1 MGVIIFNNKSSADCR
16 IQVAHPPGYAYPERD
31 YTITHIPGR
40 NGDIIQDN
48 GCYKNVE
55 RTYEVSFDAP
65 NEDFA
70 TYANAVSAW
79 LHSTTGYARL
89 EDSYE
94 PNYYRMATYQESNIF
109 ENLYNQAGTA
119 TIVFECKPQRFLK
132 TGETPVTITSPV
144 DFLSNP
150 TGFEA
155 YPLIKVSGTFG
166 SLTIN
171 DNQTITL
178 SSIDSYTMLDCELQD
193 AYKET
198 TNKNST
204 ISGTFPV
211 LKPGSNTISW
221 TGNISSVIIT
231 PRWWTI

>member
-55 RTYEVSFDAP
+55 RTYEVSFDVP

-94 PNYYRMATYQESNIF
+94 PDYYRMAVYQESNIF

-132 TGETPVTITSPV
+132 SGENTISIKNSLTIM
-144 DFLSNP
+144 NP

-155 YPLIKVSGTFG
+155 YPLFKVTGTSGVLTVNGNSITF
-166 SLTIN
+166 
-171 DNQTITL
+171 
-178 SSIDSYTMLDCELQD
+178 SSIDGFVMLDCELQD
-193 AYKET
+193 AYKENI
-198 TNKNST
+198 NKNST
-204 ISGTFPV
+204 ISGIFPV
-211 LKPGSNTISW
+211 LKTGSNTISW
-221 TGNISSVIIT
+221 TGDISSVT
-231 PRWWTI
+231 MKPRWWTI

>member
-109 ENLYNQAGTA
+109 ENLYNKAGTA

-132 TGETPVTITSPV
+132 TGDNTITVQNS
-144 DFLSNP
+144 LTIMNP

-155 YPLIKVSGTFG
+155 YPLFKVTGTSGVLTVNGNSITF
-166 SLTIN
+166 
-171 DNQTITL
+171 
-178 SSIDSYTMLDCELQD
+178 SSIDNFVMLDCELQD
-193 AYKET
+193 AYKESI
-198 TNKNST
+198 NKNST

-211 LKPGSNTISW
+211 LKPGSNTIRW
-221 TGNISSVIIT
+221 TGGISSVT
-231 PRWWTI
+231 MKPRWWTI

>member
-109 ENLYNQAGTA
+109 ENLYNKAGTA

-132 TGETPVTITSPV
+132 TGDNIITIQNSLTIM
-144 DFLSNP
+144 NP

-155 YPLIKVSGTFG
+155 YPLFKVTGTSGVLTVNGNSITF
-166 SLTIN
+166 
-171 DNQTITL
+171 
-178 SSIDSYTMLDCELQD
+178 SSIDDFVMLDCELQD
-193 AYKET
+193 AYKENI
-198 TNKNST
+198 NKNST

-211 LKPGSNTISW
+211 LKTGSNTISW
-221 TGNISSVIIT
+221 TGNISSVT
-231 PRWWTI
+231 MKPRWWTI

>member
-55 RTYEVSFDAP
+55 RTYEVSFDAL

-70 TYANAVSAW
+70 TYANSVSAW

-109 ENLYNQAGTA
+109 ENLYNKAGTA

-132 TGETPVTITSPV
+132 TGDNTITIQNS
-144 DFLSNP
+144 LTIINP

-155 YPLIKVSGTFG
+155 YPLFKVTGTSGVLTVNGNSITF
-166 SLTIN
+166 
-171 DNQTITL
+171 
-178 SSIDSYTMLDCELQD
+178 SSIDDFVMLDCELQD
-193 AYKET
+193 AYKENI
-198 TNKNST
+198 NKNST

-221 TGNISSVIIT
+221 TGSISSVT
-231 PRWWTI
+231 MKPRWWTI

>member
-94 PNYYRMATYQESNIF
+94 PNYYRIATYQESNIF
-109 ENLYNQAGTA
+109 ENLYNKAGTA

-132 TGETPVTITSPV
+132 TGDNTITIQNS
-144 DFLSNP
+144 LTIMNP

-155 YPLIKVSGTFG
+155 YPLFKVTGTSGVLTVNGNSITF
-166 SLTIN
+166 
-171 DNQTITL
+171 
-178 SSIDSYTMLDCELQD
+178 SSIDDFVMLDYKLQD
-193 AYKET
+193 AYKENI
-198 TNKNST
+198 NKNST

-211 LKPGSNTISW
+211 LKTGSNTISW
-221 TGNISSVIIT
+221 TGDISSVT
-231 PRWWTI
+231 MKPRWWTI

>member
-132 TGETPVTITSPV
+132 TGDNTITIQNS
-144 DFLSNP
+144 LTIMNP

-155 YPLIKVSGTFG
+155 YPLFKVTGTSGVLTVNGNSITF
-166 SLTIN
+166 
-171 DNQTITL
+171 
-178 SSIDSYTMLDCELQD
+178 SSIDDFVMLDCELQD

-198 TNKNST
+198 INKNST
-204 ISGTFPV
+204 VSGTFPV

-221 TGNISSVIIT
+221 TGDISSVT
-231 PRWWTI
+231 MKPRWWTI

>member
-31 YTITHIPGR
+31 YTVTHIPGR

-55 RTYEVSFDAP
+55 RTYEVSFDVP

-132 TGETPVTITSPV
+132 TGDNTIAIQNSLTIM
-144 DFLSNP
+144 NP

-155 YPLIKVSGTFG
+155 YPLFKVTGTSGVLTVNGNSITF
-166 SLTIN
+166 
-171 DNQTITL
+171 
-178 SSIDSYTMLDCELQD
+178 SSIDNFVMLDCELQD
-193 AYKET
+193 AYKENI
-198 TNKNST
+198 NKNST

-211 LKPGSNTISW
+211 LKPGSNTIRW
-221 TGNISSVIIT
+221 TGSISSVT
-231 PRWWTI
+231 MKPRWWTI

>member
-70 TYANAVSAW
+70 TYANSVSAW

-94 PNYYRMATYQESNIF
+94 PDYYRMAVYQESNIF

-132 TGETPVTITSPV
+132 TGENTITINNS
-144 DFLSNP
+144 LTIMNP

-155 YPLIKVSGTFG
+155 YPLFKVSGTSG
-166 SLTIN
+166 VLTIN
-171 DNQTITL
+171 GDSITL
-178 SSIDSYTMLDCELQD
+178 SSIDEFVMLDCELQD
-193 AYKET
+193 AYKESV
-198 TNKNST
+198 NKNST

-211 LKPGSNTISW
+211 LKSGSNTISW
-221 TGNISSVIIT
+221 TGDISSVT
-231 PRWWTI
+231 MKPRWWTI

>member
-55 RTYEVSFDAP
+55 RTYEVSFDVP

-132 TGETPVTITSPV
+132 TGDNIITIQNSLTIM
-144 DFLSNP
+144 NP

-155 YPLIKVSGTFG
+155 YPLFKVTGTSGVLTVNGNSITF
-166 SLTIN
+166 
-171 DNQTITL
+171 
-178 SSIDSYTMLDCELQD
+178 SSIDDFVMLDCELQD
-193 AYKET
+193 AYKENI
-198 TNKNST
+198 NKNST

-211 LKPGSNTISW
+211 LKTGSNTISW
-221 TGNISSVIIT
+221 TGNISSVT
-231 PRWWTI
+231 MKPRWWTI

>member
-132 TGETPVTITSPV
+132 TGDNTITIQNS
-144 DFLSNP
+144 LTIINP

-155 YPLIKVSGTFG
+155 YPLFKVTGTSGV
-166 SLTIN
+166 LTIN
-171 DNQTITL
+171 GNSITI
-178 SSIDSYTMLDCELQD
+178 SSIDDFVMLDCELQD

-198 TNKNST
+198 TNKNGT
-204 ISGTFPV
+204 VSGTFPV

-221 TGNISSVIIT
+221 TGDISSVT
-231 PRWWTI
+231 MKPRWWTI

>member
-132 TGETPVTITSPV
+132 TGDNIITIQNSLTIM
-144 DFLSNP
+144 NP

-155 YPLIKVSGTFG
+155 YPLFKVTGTSGVLTVNGNSITF
-166 SLTIN
+166 
-171 DNQTITL
+171 
-178 SSIDSYTMLDCELQD
+178 SSIDNFVMLDCELQD
-193 AYKET
+193 AYKENI
-198 TNKNST
+198 NKNST

-211 LKPGSNTISW
+211 LKTGSNTISW
-221 TGNISSVIIT
+221 TGNISSVT
-231 PRWWTI
+231 MKPRWWTI

>member
-132 TGETPVTITSPV
+132 TGDNTITIKNS
-144 DFLSNP
+144 LTIMNP

-155 YPLIKVSGTFG
+155 YPLFKVTGTSGVLTVNGNSITF
-166 SLTIN
+166 
-171 DNQTITL
+171 
-178 SSIDSYTMLDCELQD
+178 SSIDDFVMLDCELQD
-193 AYKET
+193 AYKENV
-198 TNKNST
+198 NKNST

-211 LKPGSNTISW
+211 LKPGSNTIRW
-221 TGNISSVIIT
+221 TGSISSVT
-231 PRWWTI
+231 MKPRWWTI

>member
-94 PNYYRMATYQESNIF
+94 PKYYRMAVYQESNIF

-132 TGETPVTITSPV
+132 TGENPVAIESGESI
-144 DFLSNP
+144 LNI
-150 TGFEA
+150 TGFDA
-155 YPLIKVSGTFG
+155 YPLIQVIGTSGA
-166 SLTIN
+166 LTIN
-171 DNQTITL
+171 DRTITL
-178 SSIDSYTMLDCELQD
+178 SSIDGYTMLDCELQD

-204 ISGTFPV
+204 VSGIFPV

-221 TGNISSVIIT
+221 TGDISSVIIT

>member
-109 ENLYNQAGTA
+109 ENLYNKAGTA
-119 TIVFECKPQRFLK
+119 TIVYECKPQRFLK
-132 TGETPVTITSPV
+132 TGDNIITIQNSLTIM
-144 DFLSNP
+144 NP

-155 YPLIKVSGTFG
+155 YPLFKVTGTSGVLTVNGNSITF
-166 SLTIN
+166 
-171 DNQTITL
+171 
-178 SSIDSYTMLDCELQD
+178 SSIDDFVMLDCELQD
-193 AYKET
+193 AYKENI
-198 TNKNST
+198 NKNST

-211 LKPGSNTISW
+211 LKTGSNTISW
-221 TGNISSVIIT
+221 AGDISSVT
-231 PRWWTI
+231 MKPRWWTI

>member
-94 PNYYRMATYQESNIF
+94 PDYYRMATYQESNIF

-132 TGETPVTITSPV
+132 TGDNIIAIQNSLTIM
-144 DFLSNP
+144 NP

-155 YPLIKVSGTFG
+155 YPLFKVTGTSGVLTVNGNSITF
-166 SLTIN
+166 
-171 DNQTITL
+171 
-178 SSIDSYTMLDCELQD
+178 SSIDDFVMLDCELQD
-193 AYKET
+193 AYKENI
-198 TNKNST
+198 NKNST

-211 LKPGSNTISW
+211 LKPGSNTIRW
-221 TGNISSVIIT
+221 TGGISSVT
-231 PRWWTI
+231 MKPRWWTI

>member
-94 PNYYRMATYQESNIF
+94 PNYYRMAVYQESNIF

-132 TGETPVTITSPV
+132 TGDNTITIRNS
-144 DFLSNP
+144 LTIMNP

-155 YPLIKVSGTFG
+155 YPSFKVTGTSGVLTVNGNSITF
-166 SLTIN
+166 
-171 DNQTITL
+171 
-178 SSIDSYTMLDCELQD
+178 SSIDDFVMLDCELQD

-204 ISGTFPV
+204 VSGTFPV
-211 LKPGSNTISW
+211 LKPGSNAISW
-221 TGNISSVIIT
+221 TGSITSVT
-231 PRWWTI
+231 MKPRWWTI

>member
-55 RTYEVSFDAP
+55 RTYEVSFDVP

-132 TGETPVTITSPV
+132 TGDNIITIQNSLTIM
-144 DFLSNP
+144 NP

-155 YPLIKVSGTFG
+155 YPLFKVTGTSGVLTVNGNSITF
-166 SLTIN
+166 
-171 DNQTITL
+171 
-178 SSIDSYTMLDCELQD
+178 SSIDDYVILDCELQD
-193 AYKET
+193 AYKENI
-198 TNKNST
+198 NKNST

-211 LKPGSNTISW
+211 LKTGSNTISW
-221 TGNISSVIIT
+221 TGDISSVT
-231 PRWWTI
+231 MKPRWWTI

>member
-55 RTYEVSFDAP
+55 RTYEVSFDAL

-132 TGETPVTITSPV
+132 TGDNIITIQNSLTIM
-144 DFLSNP
+144 NP

-155 YPLIKVSGTFG
+155 YPLFKVTGTSGVLTVNGNSITF
-166 SLTIN
+166 
-171 DNQTITL
+171 
-178 SSIDSYTMLDCELQD
+178 SSIDDFVMLDCELQD
-193 AYKET
+193 AYKENI
-198 TNKNST
+198 NKNST

-211 LKPGSNTISW
+211 LKPGSNTIRW
-221 TGNISSVIIT
+221 TGGISSVT
-231 PRWWTI
+231 MKPRWWTI

>member
-48 GCYKNVE
+48 GSYKNVE

-94 PNYYRMATYQESNIF
+94 PNYYRMAIYQESNIF

-132 TGETPVTITSPV
+132 TGDNDITIQNSLTIM
-144 DFLSNP
+144 NP

-155 YPLIKVSGTFG
+155 YPLFKVTGTSGVLTVNGNSITF
-166 SLTIN
+166 
-171 DNQTITL
+171 
-178 SSIDSYTMLDCELQD
+178 SSIDDFVMLDCELQD
-193 AYKET
+193 AYKENI
-198 TNKNST
+198 NKNST

-221 TGNISSVIIT
+221 TGGITSVT
-231 PRWWTI
+231 MKPRWWTI

>member
-55 RTYEVSFDAP
+55 RTYEVSFDAL

-70 TYANAVSAW
+70 TYANVVSAW

-132 TGETPVTITSPV
+132 TGDNTITIQNS
-144 DFLSNP
+144 LTIMNP

-155 YPLIKVSGTFG
+155 YPLFKVTGTSGVLTVNGNSITF
-166 SLTIN
+166 
-171 DNQTITL
+171 
-178 SSIDSYTMLDCELQD
+178 SSIDDFVMLDCELQD
-193 AYKET
+193 AYKENI
-198 TNKNST
+198 NKNST
-204 ISGTFPV
+204 ISGMFPV
-211 LKPGSNTISW
+211 LKTGSNTISW
-221 TGNISSVIIT
+221 TGDISSVT
-231 PRWWTI
+231 MKPRWWTI

>member
-70 TYANAVSAW
+70 TYANVVSAW

-94 PNYYRMATYQESNIF
+94 PDYYRMAIYQESNIF

-132 TGETPVTITSPV
+132 TGDNTIAIQNSLTIM
-144 DFLSNP
+144 NP

-155 YPLIKVSGTFG
+155 YPLFKVTGTSGVLIVNGNSITF
-166 SLTIN
+166 
-171 DNQTITL
+171 
-178 SSIDSYTMLDCELQD
+178 SSIDGFVMLDCELQD
-193 AYKET
+193 AYKENI
-198 TNKNST
+198 NKNST

-211 LKPGSNTISW
+211 LKPGSNTIRW
-221 TGNISSVIIT
+221 TGGISSVT
-231 PRWWTI
+231 MKPRWWTI

>member
-55 RTYEVSFDAP
+55 RTYEVSFDVP

-132 TGETPVTITSPV
+132 TGDNTIAIQNSLTIM
-144 DFLSNP
+144 NP

-155 YPLIKVSGTFG
+155 YPLFKVTGTSGVLTVNGNSITF
-166 SLTIN
+166 
-171 DNQTITL
+171 
-178 SSIDSYTMLDCELQD
+178 SSIDGFVMLDCELQD
-193 AYKET
+193 AYKENI
-198 TNKNST
+198 NKNST

-221 TGNISSVIIT
+221 TGGISSVVMK

>member
-55 RTYEVSFDAP
+55 RTYEVSFDVP

-70 TYANAVSAW
+70 TYANTVSAW

-132 TGETPVTITSPV
+132 TGDNIITIQNSLTIM
-144 DFLSNP
+144 NP

-155 YPLIKVSGTFG
+155 YPLFKVTGTSGVLTVNGNSITF
-166 SLTIN
+166 
-171 DNQTITL
+171 
-178 SSIDSYTMLDCELQD
+178 SSIDDFVMLDCELQD
-193 AYKET
+193 AYKENI
-198 TNKNST
+198 NKNST

-211 LKPGSNTISW
+211 LKTGSNTISW
-221 TGNISSVIIT
+221 TGGISSVT
-231 PRWWTI
+231 MKPRWWTI

>member
-132 TGETPVTITSPV
+132 TGDNTITIRNS
-144 DFLSNP
+144 LTIMNP

-155 YPLIKVSGTFG
+155 YPLFKVTGTSGVLTVNGNSITF
-166 SLTIN
+166 
-171 DNQTITL
+171 
-178 SSIDSYTMLDCELQD
+178 SSIDDFVMLDCELQD

-204 ISGTFPV
+204 VSGTFPV

-221 TGNISSVIIT
+221 TGDISSVT
-231 PRWWTI
+231 MKPRWWTI

>member
-1 MGVIIFNNKSSADCR
+1 MGIIIFNNKSSADCR

-132 TGETPVTITSPV
+132 TGDNIITIQNSLTIM
-144 DFLSNP
+144 NP

-155 YPLIKVSGTFG
+155 YPLFKVTGTSGV
-166 SLTIN
+166 LTVNGNSI
-171 DNQTITL
+171 TI
-178 SSIDSYTMLDCELQD
+178 SSIKDLVMLDCAL
-193 AYKET
+193 
-198 TNKNST
+198 
-204 ISGTFPV
+204 
-211 LKPGSNTISW
+211 
-221 TGNISSVIIT
+221 
-231 PRWWTI
+231 

>member
-31 YTITHIPGR
+31 YTVTHIPGR

-70 TYANAVSAW
+70 TYANSVSAW

-132 TGETPVTITSPV
+132 TGDNAIAIQNSLTII
-144 DFLSNP
+144 NP

-155 YPLIKVSGTFG
+155 YPLFKVTGTSGVLTVNGNSITF
-166 SLTIN
+166 SSIN
-171 DNQTITL
+171 DFV
-178 SSIDSYTMLDCELQD
+178 MLDCELQD
-193 AYKET
+193 AYKENI
-198 TNKNST
+198 NKNST

-221 TGNISSVIIT
+221 IGGISSVT
-231 PRWWTI
+231 MKPRWWTI

>member
-1 MGVIIFNNKSSADCR
+1 MGVIIFNNKSSTDCR

-109 ENLYNQAGTA
+109 ESIYNQAGTA

-132 TGETPVTITSPV
+132 TGDNNITIQNSLTIM
-144 DFLSNP
+144 NP

-155 YPLIKVSGTFG
+155 YPLFKVTGTSGVLTVNGNSITF
-166 SLTIN
+166 
-171 DNQTITL
+171 
-178 SSIDSYTMLDCELQD
+178 SSIDGFVMLDCELQD
-193 AYKET
+193 AYKENI
-198 TNKNST
+198 NKNST

-211 LKPGSNTISW
+211 LKTGSNTIRW
-221 TGNISSVIIT
+221 TGGISSVT
-231 PRWWTI
+231 MKPRWWTI

>member
-65 NEDFA
+65 DEDFA
-70 TYANAVSAW
+70 TYANTVSAW

-132 TGETPVTITSPV
+132 TGDNIITIQNSLTIM
-144 DFLSNP
+144 NP

-155 YPLIKVSGTFG
+155 YPLFKVTGTSGVLTVNGNSITF
-166 SLTIN
+166 
-171 DNQTITL
+171 
-178 SSIDSYTMLDCELQD
+178 SSIDNFVMLDCELQD
-193 AYKET
+193 AYKENI
-198 TNKNST
+198 NKNST

-221 TGNISSVIIT
+221 TGGISSVT
-231 PRWWTI
+231 MKPRWWTI

>member
-65 NEDFA
+65 DEDFA

-132 TGETPVTITSPV
+132 TGDNTITIQNS
-144 DFLSNP
+144 LTIMNP

-155 YPLIKVSGTFG
+155 YPLFKVTGTSGVLTVNGNSITF
-166 SLTIN
+166 
-171 DNQTITL
+171 
-178 SSIDSYTMLDCELQD
+178 SSIDDFVMLDCELQD

-204 ISGTFPV
+204 VSGTFPV

-221 TGNISSVIIT
+221 TGGISSVT
-231 PRWWTI
+231 MKPRWWTI

>member
-94 PNYYRMATYQESNIF
+94 PNYYRMAIYQESNIF

-132 TGETPVTITSPV
+132 TGDNTITIQNS
-144 DFLSNP
+144 LTIMNP

-155 YPLIKVSGTFG
+155 YPLFKVTGTSGVLTVNGNSITF
-166 SLTIN
+166 
-171 DNQTITL
+171 
-178 SSIDSYTMLDCELQD
+178 SSIDDFVMLDCELQD

-204 ISGTFPV
+204 VSGTFPV

-221 TGNISSVIIT
+221 TGDISSVT
-231 PRWWTI
+231 MKPRWWTI

>member
-55 RTYEVSFDAP
+55 RTYEVSFDVP

-119 TIVFECKPQRFLK
+119 NIVFECKPQRFLK
-132 TGETPVTITSPV
+132 TGDNTITIQNS
-144 DFLSNP
+144 LTIMNP

-155 YPLIKVSGTFG
+155 YPLFKVTGTSGVLTVNGNSITF
-166 SLTIN
+166 
-171 DNQTITL
+171 
-178 SSIDSYTMLDCELQD
+178 SSIDDFVILDCELQD
-193 AYKET
+193 AYKEHI
-198 TNKNST
+198 NKNST

-211 LKPGSNTISW
+211 LKPGSNTIRW
-221 TGNISSVIIT
+221 TGSISSVT
-231 PRWWTI
+231 MKPRWWTI

>member
-65 NEDFA
+65 NEDFE

-109 ENLYNQAGTA
+109 ENLYNKAGTA

-132 TGETPVTITSPV
+132 TGDNTITIQNS
-144 DFLSNP
+144 LTIMNP

-155 YPLIKVSGTFG
+155 YPLFKVTGTSGVLTVNGNSITF
-166 SLTIN
+166 
-171 DNQTITL
+171 
-178 SSIDSYTMLDCELQD
+178 SSIDDFVMLDCELQD

-204 ISGTFPV
+204 VSGTFPV

-221 TGNISSVIIT
+221 TGDISSVAMK

>member
-109 ENLYNQAGTA
+109 ENLYNKAGTA

-132 TGETPVTITSPV
+132 TGDNTITVQNS
-144 DFLSNP
+144 LTIMNP

-155 YPLIKVSGTFG
+155 YPLFKVTGTSGVLTVNGSSITF
-166 SLTIN
+166 
-171 DNQTITL
+171 
-178 SSIDSYTMLDCELQD
+178 SSIDDFVMLDCELQD
-193 AYKET
+193 AYKENI
-198 TNKNST
+198 NKNST

-221 TGNISSVIIT
+221 TGGISSVAMK

>member
-132 TGETPVTITSPV
+132 TGDNIITIQNSLTIM
-144 DFLSNP
+144 NP

-155 YPLIKVSGTFG
+155 YPLLKVTGTSGVLTVNGNSITF
-166 SLTIN
+166 
-171 DNQTITL
+171 
-178 SSIDSYTMLDCELQD
+178 SSIDNFVMLDCELQD
-193 AYKET
+193 AYKENI
-198 TNKNST
+198 NKNST

-211 LKPGSNTISW
+211 LKTGSNTISW
-221 TGNISSVIIT
+221 TGGISSVT
-231 PRWWTI
+231 MKPRWWTI

>member
-16 IQVAHPPGYAYPERD
+16 IQVAHPPGYTYPERD

-55 RTYEVSFDAP
+55 RTYEVSFDVP

-132 TGETPVTITSPV
+132 TGDNIITIQNSLTIM
-144 DFLSNP
+144 NP

-155 YPLIKVSGTFG
+155 YPLFKVTGTSGVLTVNGNSITF
-166 SLTIN
+166 
-171 DNQTITL
+171 
-178 SSIDSYTMLDCELQD
+178 SSIDDFVMLDCELQD
-193 AYKET
+193 AYKENI
-198 TNKNST
+198 NKNST

-211 LKPGSNTISW
+211 LKTGSNTISW
-221 TGNISSVIIT
+221 TGDISSVT
-231 PRWWTI
+231 MKPRWWTI

>member
-55 RTYEVSFDAP
+55 RTYEVSFDVL

-132 TGETPVTITSPV
+132 TGDNTITIQNSLTIV
-144 DFLSNP
+144 NP

-155 YPLIKVSGTFG
+155 YPLFKVTGTSGVLTVNGNSITF
-166 SLTIN
+166 
-171 DNQTITL
+171 
-178 SSIDSYTMLDCELQD
+178 SSIDDFVMLDCELQD

-204 ISGTFPV
+204 VSGTFSV

-221 TGNISSVIIT
+221 TGDISSVT
-231 PRWWTI
+231 MKPRWWTI

>member
-65 NEDFA
+65 DEDFA

-132 TGETPVTITSPV
+132 TGDNIITIQNSLTIM
-144 DFLSNP
+144 NP
-150 TGFEA
+150 TGFET
-155 YPLIKVSGTFG
+155 YPLFKVTGTSGVLTVNGNSITF
-166 SLTIN
+166 
-171 DNQTITL
+171 
-178 SSIDSYTMLDCELQD
+178 SSIDDYVILDCELQD
-193 AYKET
+193 AYKENI
-198 TNKNST
+198 NKNST

-211 LKPGSNTISW
+211 LKPDSNTIRW
-221 TGNISSVIIT
+221 TGSISSVT
-231 PRWWTI
+231 MKPRWWTI

>member
-1 MGVIIFNNKSSADCR
+1 MGIIIFNNKSSADCR

-70 TYANAVSAW
+70 AYANAVSAW

-132 TGETPVTITSPV
+132 TGDNIIAIQNSLTIM
-144 DFLSNP
+144 NP

-155 YPLIKVSGTFG
+155 YPLFKVTGTSGVLTVNGNSITF
-166 SLTIN
+166 
-171 DNQTITL
+171 
-178 SSIDSYTMLDCELQD
+178 SSINGFVMLDCELQD

-204 ISGTFPV
+204 VSGTFPV

-221 TGNISSVIIT
+221 TGNISSVT
-231 PRWWTI
+231 MKPRWWTI

>member
-55 RTYEVSFDAP
+55 RTYEVSFDVP

-132 TGETPVTITSPV
+132 TGDNNITIQNSLTIM
-144 DFLSNP
+144 NP

-155 YPLIKVSGTFG
+155 YPLFKVTGTSGVLTVNGNSITF
-166 SLTIN
+166 
-171 DNQTITL
+171 
-178 SSIDSYTMLDCELQD
+178 SSIDGFVMLDCELQD
-193 AYKET
+193 AYKENI
-198 TNKNST
+198 NKNST

-211 LKPGSNTISW
+211 LKTGSNTISW
-221 TGNISSVIIT
+221 TGDISSVT
-231 PRWWTI
+231 MKPRWWTI